1 MDFKLWIH
9 PMLVGRGQL
18 LFRQGGKTLL
28 KLVATKNLGT
38 GVLVVTYQPTL
49 T

>member
-1 MDFKLWIH
+1 V
-9 PMLVGRGQL
+9 LVGRGQV
-18 LFRQGGKTLL
+18 LFREGGKTRL

-38 GVLVVTYQPTL
+38 GVLVVTYQPTR